1 MVTFNKFVIVV
12 SLMPSTFSARFQGF
26 YPSAVLTLKR
36 FFFSCKNI
44 FNYINPLFLY
54 IITAT
59 IVNTI
64 ISNPKLVLAYF
75 VGMTP
80 SAWYRDDTIG
90 KDDVL
95 FIIKKASSSFSK
107 TTSIWAGFEKDRM
120 SVGLSGRDRGRWV
133 WYRWE
138 LVSGV
143 GRELVLSAIRLT
155 RPIPI

>member
-1 MVTFNKFVIVV
+1 
-12 SLMPSTFSARFQGF
+12 MPSTFRARFQGF

-36 FFFSCKNI
+36 LFFPSCKNI

-64 ISNPKLVLAYF
+64 ISNPKLVLAYL

-107 TTSIWAGFEKDRM
+107 TTSIWAGFKKDRV
-120 SVGLSGRDRGRWV
+120 SVGLSGRDRGRWM
-133 WYRWE
+133 WYRYRTVGTGKRGGSR
-138 LVSGV
+138 VSV
-143 GRELVLSAIRLT
+143 VSYPANQTHPDLRTYNVIY
-155 RPIPI
+155 

>member
-1 MVTFNKFVIVV
+1 
-12 SLMPSTFSARFQGF
+12 MPSTLRTRFQGF
-26 YPSAVLTLKR
+26 LPLRRPDPQKI
-36 FFFSCKNI
+36 FSCKNI

-54 IITAT
+54 FITAT

-64 ISNPKLVLAYF
+64 ISNPKLVLAYL

-107 TTSIWAGFEKDRM
+107 TTSIWAGFEKDQM

-133 WYRWE
+133 WYRYRTVGTGE
-138 LVSGV
+138 RGGSRVSV
-143 GRELVLSAIRLT
+143 VSYPAYQTHPDLRTYNVIY
-155 RPIPI
+155 